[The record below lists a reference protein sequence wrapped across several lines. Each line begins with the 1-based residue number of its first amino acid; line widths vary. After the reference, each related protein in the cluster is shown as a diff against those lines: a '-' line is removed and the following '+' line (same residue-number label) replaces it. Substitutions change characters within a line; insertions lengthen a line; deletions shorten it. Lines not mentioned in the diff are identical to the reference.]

1 MRVFHNVVIPR
12 KRGITALLS
21 SVIPPQ
27 GGILLNFDV
36 NTKIPHEITRK
47 KHCVFFTGPDT
58 AG

>member
-1 MRVFHNVVIPR
+1 MFHNVVIPR

-36 NTKIPHEITRK
+36 NIKIPLFSGMTERVWREK
-47 KHCVFFTGPDT
+47 
-58 AG
+58 